1 MIPLLKLYF
10 IVMTISWLIELCFS
24 SDKSLPERLWS
35 VIVWGTLGFCIA
47 IVGIVLYALIATYI
61 F

>member
-10 IVMTISWLIELCFS
+10 IVMTISWFVELCFS

-35 VIVWGTLGFCIA
+35 VFVWGTVGFFITIACIVMYVF
-47 IVGIVLYALIATYI
+47 IMTYI

>member
-10 IVMTISWLIELCFS
+10 IVMVISWFIELCFS

-35 VIVWGTLGFCIA
+35 VIVWGTVGFSIVIACIV
-47 IVGIVLYALIATYI
+47 IYALIFEYVL
-61 F
+61 